1 MVFAYLKHNN
11 LQRENGQ
18 NWSIKLRYAHFKE
31 LLLVEMLEQP
41 IRMLKMSVAQF
52 YAEILISVWV
62 GVPCIANTGSK
73 QILMHISYLQQ

>member
-52 YAEILISVWV
+52 YAEILITVS
-62 GVPCIANTGSK
+62 S
-73 QILMHISYLQQ
+73 